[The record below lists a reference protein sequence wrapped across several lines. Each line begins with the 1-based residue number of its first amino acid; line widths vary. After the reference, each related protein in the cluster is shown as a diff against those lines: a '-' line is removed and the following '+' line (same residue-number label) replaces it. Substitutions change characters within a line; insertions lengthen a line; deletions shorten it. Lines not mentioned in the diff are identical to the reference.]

1 MQQTKKDK
9 KHIQTSNS
17 WINYSGSVHNHDNHL
32 LVFTKSVD
40 CNFRAFW
47 LAPVTRNIRGYSL
60 FWDGIQNGF
69 SFRDSFK
76 RWILAVNEAAAP
88 TNTKKETKFGLSV
101 FTGGKEKIVLLN
113 LQQNHKKWSRNTI
126 NWNDK
131 KILTKWHLLFTKSS
145 FLILSSWFGKYQN
158 HYPSQGRF
166 IAPAIYRDAP
176 RLPPLFTSP
185 SGDSCILSDIGFSF
199 QWPKPFR
206 ILFWDTWFYVNSQ
219 TISLTV
225 NLISKSTVGVGC
237 L

>member
-1 MQQTKKDK
+1 MKQLHQQIPRKR
-9 KHIQTSNS
+9 QNLACRC
-17 WINYSGSVHNHDNHL
+17 L
-32 LVFTKSVD
+32 LVGRKKLSYWI
-40 CNFRAFW
+40 CNKIIKND
-47 LAPVTRNIRGYSL
+47 PGTQSI
-60 FWDGIQNGF
+60 
-69 SFRDSFK
+69 
-76 RWILAVNEAAAP
+76 
-88 TNTKKETKFGLSV
+88 ET
-101 FTGGKEKIVLLN
+101 I
-113 LQQNHKKWSRNTI
+113 
-126 NWNDK
+126 K

-145 FLILSSWFGKYQN
+145 FLILSSWFGKYQS

-166 IAPAIYRDAP
+166 IAPDIYRDAL

>member
-9 KHIQTSNS
+9 KHFQTSNS
-17 WINYSGSVHNHDNHL
+17 WINYSGSVHYHDYHL

-88 TNTKKETKFGLSV
+88 ANTKKATKFGLSV
-101 FTGGKEKIVLLN
+101 FTGRKKKISYLICN
-113 LQQNHKKWSRNTI
+113 KIIKNDPRNTV

-131 KILTKWHLLFTKSS
+131 QTPAKRRLLFTKSS
-145 FLILSSWFGKYQN
+145 FLILSN
-158 HYPSQGRF
+158 
-166 IAPAIYRDAP
+166 
-176 RLPPLFTSP
+176 
-185 SGDSCILSDIGFSF
+185 
-199 QWPKPFR
+199 
-206 ILFWDTWFYVNSQ
+206 
-219 TISLTV
+219 
-225 NLISKSTVGVGC
+225 
-237 L
+237 